1 MTLTI
6 QLSRAMLAIAVTCAV
21 GQAAWSQPSPA
32 QVDLEKQ
39 QVQLDQQQVDQDK
52 ADLKKLQQQSA
63 DYQKQ
68 VQNAE
73 AARPGVQAQLRALE
87 QRGHFTTAQ
96 LQKMLNTPGN
106 ELYVLNTWLVKEQ
119 AMKTQ
124 SDLYMQ
130 ALQNRIQQ
138 ALAKL
143 QQDQYNRDMD
153 KFKLSHDSGLEQ
165 TQDVQN
171 ADQQRQQK
179 DAKYWTHRAGDD
191 VVTDPSQ
198 DPNWVYG
205 ADGAGWYQPFNP
217 FEAYQK
223 PKHLLSPLYTP
234 APESGTTAGAT
245 GPEPVVLY

>member
-1 MTLTI
+1 MTFTNI
-6 QLSRAMLAIAVTCAV
+6 LSRAMLAVAVTFAV
-21 GQAAWSQPSPA
+21 GQSASSQTSSPA
-32 QVDLEKQ
+32 IDLDKQ

-52 ADLKKLQQQSA
+52 ADLQKLQQQSA

-73 AARPGVQAQLRALE
+73 AARPGVEAQLRGLK

-96 LQKMLNTPGN
+96 LQKMLSTPGN
-106 ELYVLNTWLVKEQ
+106 ELYVLNTWLVQEQ

-124 SDLYMQ
+124 SDKYMQ
-130 ALQNRIQQ
+130 ALQARIQQ

-153 KFKLSHDSGLEQ
+153 KFKLSHDSGLQQEQ
-165 TQDVQN
+165 NVQN
-171 ADQQRQQK
+171 ADQQREEK
-179 DAKYWTHRAGDD
+179 DAQYWTHRDGQDE
-191 VVTDPSQ
+191 VTDPSE

-205 ADGAGWYQPFNP
+205 AAGTGWYQPFNP
-217 FEAYQK
+217 FLPYKK

-234 APESGTTAGAT
+234 AAESGTTAGAT